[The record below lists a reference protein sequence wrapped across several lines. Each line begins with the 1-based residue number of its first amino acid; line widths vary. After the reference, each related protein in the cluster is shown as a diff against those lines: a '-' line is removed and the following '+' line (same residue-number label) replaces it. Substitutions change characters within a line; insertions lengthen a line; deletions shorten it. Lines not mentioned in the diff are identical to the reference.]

1 MNLTFSQ
8 ALKVF
13 LTAEA
18 HGYAELFAAEQATP
32 EKGKQVYLNTL
43 AVVAVQ
49 TYLKFL
55 DIQTAIHQGDCWY
68 PGSRAIFNVADLVLS
83 NIGKVECRPV
93 FPGEKELFLPP
104 EVIDNRIGY
113 IAVQFEE
120 DLNQVQILGFVSAR
134 NIDGFQDSIPLT
146 QIESLDA
153 LIEEID
159 WCKKWVNLRRWFEG
173 FFPVEWQ
180 SLQSLST
187 SSTRSLRVSR
197 DSISQSPT
205 DDVSISC
212 GKIINWGSG
221 VNEQTT
227 ELAVKLRGSAA
238 NERTTELAV
247 KLTDKFEEEI
257 DICVRLSTT
266 NKIPFLPAG
275 LRVQILDE
283 SGNSCMEA
291 EAREADDWIQL
302 EFGCKPQEKFTIE
315 MSLNEQIIRE
325 NFVV

>member
-1 MNLTFSQ
+1 MNQTFSQ

-13 LTAEA
+13 VTAEA

-49 TYLKFL
+49 TYLKCL
-55 DIQTAIHQGDCWY
+55 GIQTAIHQSDCWH
-68 PGSRAIFNVADLVLS
+68 PASRAIFNVADLVLS

-93 FPGEKELFLPP
+93 FPDEKELFLPP

-134 NIDGFQDSIPLT
+134 NIDGFQDSLPLA

-153 LIEEID
+153 LIDEID

-173 FFPVEWQ
+173 FVPAEWQ

-187 SSTRSLRVSR
+187 STRSLRVSI

-221 VNEQTT
+221 VNE
-227 ELAVKLRGSAA
+227 K
-238 NERTTELAV
+238 TTELAV

-257 DICVRLSTT
+257 DICVRLSST
-266 NKIPFLPAG
+266 NKIPYLPPG

-302 EFGCKPQEKFTIE
+302 EFGCKPQEQFSVE

>member
-1 MNLTFSQ
+1 MNLNFSQ

-18 HGYAELFAAEQATP
+18 HSYAELFAAEQATP

-49 TYLKFL
+49 TYLKCL
-55 DIQTAIHQGDCWY
+55 GIQTAIHQGDCWH
-68 PGSRAIFNVADLVLS
+68 PGSRTIFNVADLVLP

-113 IAVQFEE
+113 IAVLFEE
-120 DLNQVQILGFVSAR
+120 NLNQVQILGFVSAR
-134 NIDGFQDSIPLT
+134 NVDEFQDSIPLT

-153 LIEEID
+153 LIDEID
-159 WCKKWVNLRRWFEG
+159 WCQKWVNLRRWFEG
-173 FFPVEWQ
+173 FFPAEWQ

-187 SSTRSLRVSR
+187 STSTRSLRVSK

-221 VNEQTT
+221 VNE
-227 ELAVKLRGSAA
+227 KS
-238 NERTTELAV
+238 TELAV
-247 KLTDKFEEEI
+247 KLTDRFEEEI
-257 DICVRLSTT
+257 DICVRLSST
-266 NKIPFLPAG
+266 NKIPYLPPG

-302 EFGCKPQEKFTIE
+302 EFGCQPQEQFTIE

>member
-1 MNLTFSQ
+1 MNLTFSH

-13 LTAEA
+13 VTAEA
-18 HGYAELFAAEQATP
+18 HRYAELFAAEQATP

-49 TYLKFL
+49 SYLKFL
-55 DIQTAIHQGDCWY
+55 DIQTAIHQGDCWH
-68 PGSRAIFNVADLVLS
+68 PGSRAIFNVADLVLP

-93 FPGEKELFLPP
+93 FSGEKELFLPP

-134 NIDGFQDSIPLT
+134 NIDGFQDSIPLA

-153 LIEEID
+153 LIDEID
-159 WCKKWVNLRRWFEG
+159 WCQKWVNLRRWFEG
-173 FFPVEWQ
+173 FFPAEWQ

-187 SSTRSLRVSR
+187 SPTRSLRVSN

-205 DDVSISC
+205 DDVTISC

-221 VNEQTT
+221 INEQ
-227 ELAVKLRGSAA
+227 A
-238 NERTTELAV
+238 TELAV

-257 DICVRLSTT
+257 DICVRLSST
-266 NKIPFLPAG
+266 NKIPYLPPG

-302 EFGCKPQEKFTIE
+302 EFGCKPQEQFTVE
-315 MSLNEQIIRE
+315 MILNEQIIRE

>member
-49 TYLKFL
+49 TYLKCL
-55 DIQTAIHQGDCWY
+55 GIQTAIHQGDCWHS
-68 PGSRAIFNVADLVLS
+68 GSRAIFNVADLVLP

-153 LIEEID
+153 LIDEID
-159 WCKKWVNLRRWFEG
+159 WCRKWVNLRQWFAG
-173 FFPVEWQ
+173 IFQTEWQ
-180 SLQSLST
+180 PSELLPGT
-187 SSTRSLRVSR
+187 NMRSSRKATGIFETEWQPSELLPGTKMRSLKKA
-197 DSISQSPT
+197 T
-205 DDVSISC
+205 FSC
-212 GKIINWGSG
+212 GKIINFGSG
-221 VNEQTT
+221 ATHRSIVLE
-227 ELAVKLRGSAA
+227 VKVTA
-238 NERTTELAV
+238 
-247 KLTDKFEEEI
+247 KFEGEI
-257 DICVRLSTT
+257 DICVRLYPI
-266 NKIPFLPAG
+266 NEIPYLPPG
-275 LRVQILDE
+275 LQVQILDE
-283 SGNSCMEA
+283 SGNSAMEA
-291 EAREADDWIQL
+291 EAREKDDWIEL
-302 EFGCKPQEKFTIE
+302 EFGCQPQEKFTVEIN
-315 MSLNEQIIRE
+315 LGKQVIRE

>member
-1 MNLTFSQ
+1 MNMTVSQ

-13 LTAEA
+13 VTAEA
-18 HGYAELFAAEQATP
+18 HRYAEQFAAEQATP

-49 TYLKFL
+49 SYLKCL
-55 DIQTAIHQGDCWY
+55 GIQTAIHQGDCWHS
-68 PGSRAIFNVADLVLS
+68 GSRAIFNVADLVLP

-93 FPGEKELFLPP
+93 FPGEKELFLAP

-113 IAVQFEE
+113 IAVQFGE

-134 NIDGFQDSIPLT
+134 NIDGFQDSIPLA

-153 LIEEID
+153 LIDEID

-173 FFPVEWQ
+173 FFPAEWQ
-180 SLQSLST
+180 SLQLLST
-187 SSTRSLRVSR
+187 STSTRSLRVSR

-205 DDVSISC
+205 DDLSISC

-221 VNEQTT
+221 VNE
-227 ELAVKLRGSAA
+227 KS
-238 NERTTELAV
+238 TELAV
-247 KLTDKFEEEI
+247 KLTDNFEEEI

-266 NKIPFLPAG
+266 NKIPYLPAG

-283 SGNSCMEA
+283 FGNSCMEA

-302 EFGCKPQEKFTIE
+302 EFGCKPQEQFTVE

>member
-1 MNLTFSQ
+1 MNMTFSQ

-18 HGYAELFAAEQATP
+18 HGYAGQFAAEQATP

-49 TYLKFL
+49 TYLKCL
-55 DIQTAIHQGDCWY
+55 DIQTAIHQGDCWH
-68 PGSRAIFNVADLVLS
+68 PGSRAIFDVADLVLP

-93 FPGEKELFLPP
+93 FPGEKELLLPP
-104 EVIDNRIGY
+104 EAIDNRIGY

-146 QIESLDA
+146 QIKSLDA

-159 WCKKWVNLRRWFEG
+159 WCQKWVNLRRWFEG
-173 FFPVEWQ
+173 FFPAEWQ

-187 SSTRSLRVSR
+187 STRTRSLRVSN

-205 DDVSISC
+205 DDLSISC

-221 VNEQTT
+221 VNEQ
-227 ELAVKLRGSAA
+227 A
-238 NERTTELAV
+238 TELAV

-302 EFGCKPQEKFTIE
+302 EFGCKPQEQFTVE